1 MALIIKARCISKE
14 IDYIS
19 KEIDCIKVEF
29 GSVMKIVTRLQSTL
43 DEGLLSVST
52 PHITGRSESSCPQGA
67 IGVVLLSLVHAST
80 CISYVKYVVAH
91 PPNRVMLDS
100 LSVLCVVPNPWAPQK

>member
-1 MALIIKARCISKE
+1 MGIA
-14 IDYIS
+14 
-19 KEIDCIKVEF
+19 
-29 GSVMKIVTRLQSTL
+29 TRLQPTL
-43 DEGLLSVST
+43 DEGWLSVPT
-52 PHITGRSESSCPQGA
+52 PHFTGRSEPSCPQGA
-67 IGVVLLSLVHAST
+67 IGIILLSLVHAST